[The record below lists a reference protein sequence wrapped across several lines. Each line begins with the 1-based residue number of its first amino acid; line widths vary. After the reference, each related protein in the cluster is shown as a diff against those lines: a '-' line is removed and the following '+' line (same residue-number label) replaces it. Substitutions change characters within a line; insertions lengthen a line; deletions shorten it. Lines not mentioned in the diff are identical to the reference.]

1 MRNLLRW
8 LADRAQYKA
17 QAIALSVENRR
28 LAKELARVCEAN
40 LEAARHILILKAE
53 LEGMQ
58 HRLDAR
64 DRLLNLADGYIAEL
78 EAQVA
83 VHRARRPSLRVTA

>member
-1 MRNLLRW
+1 MKRLLRW

-17 QAIALSVENRR
+17 QAIELSVENRR

-40 LEAARHILILKAE
+40 LEAARKLVIRGAE
-53 LEGMQ
+53 LEGLQ

-64 DRLLNLADGYIAEL
+64 DRLLNQADGYIAEL

-83 VHRARRPSLRVTA
+83 VHRARRQSVRVPA